1 MFLRSSILAAL
12 TAPTLLVLGV
22 ACSGVSTAQD
32 EEGASVNAAP
42 GEIQVAE
49 CKRKSAS
56 GKVLPTVRLHRKPG
70 GKTIRLTQEAS
81 ADGKGKLEALWS
93 GKNDGELRTGG
104 TNTTFIWSGFK
115 LAARIIGANATAES
129 KALEKATGVTV
140 VGLSEKGEAPW
151 VLAAIR
157 VDGAPGLNYVCNGG
171 NIPINSQALTR

>member
-1 MFLRSSILAAL
+1 MFLRSSILSMLSAS
-12 TAPTLLVLGV
+12 TLLVLGA
-22 ACSGVSTAQD
+22 ACSNFPTTQD

-42 GEIQVAE
+42 GEVQVAE
-49 CKRKSAS
+49 CKRKSSS

-70 GKTIRLTQEAS
+70 GKTIRLTQEAG
-81 ADGKGKLEALWS
+81 ADGKGKIEALWS

-104 TNTTFIWSGFK
+104 SNTTFIWSGFK
-115 LAARIIGANATAES
+115 LAGRIIGANATAES

-157 VDGAPGLNYVCNGG
+157 VDGSPGMNYVCNGG
-171 NIPINSQALTR
+171 NTLINSQALSR